1 MANEKNLKPFTSN
14 QDKKEASKNGRKG
27 GKASGEA
34 KRKRKNLKECMTDL
48 LELPVTDKK
57 QLNKMK
63 RLGLE
68 ESSINN
74 KSLLAVSLFVRATK
88 FFDVSA
94 FKEIRNLI
102 GEDTDEGGGQLSN
115 LIEGLKEDE

>member
-34 KRKRKNLKECMTDL
+34 KRKRKNLKENML
-48 LELPVTDKK
+48 YILEAPVTDKGR
-57 QLNKMK
+57 LNMLKK
-63 RLGLE
+63 INVDDE
-68 ESSINN
+68 EADNE
-74 KSLLAVSLFVRATK
+74 LFLAAALYIRATK